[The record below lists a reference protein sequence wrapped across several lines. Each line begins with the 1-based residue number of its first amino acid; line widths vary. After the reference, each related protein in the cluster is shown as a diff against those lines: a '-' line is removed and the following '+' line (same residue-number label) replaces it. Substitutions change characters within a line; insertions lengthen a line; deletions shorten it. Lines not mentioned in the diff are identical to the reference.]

1 MGTRSRREE
10 SPAWRKNMTAN
21 VESAFQNLDD
31 FPQICETCLGP
42 NPFVRMMKMPMSREC
57 KVSSRPYT
65 AFRFKPGSNARYKE
79 TVISKEVALA
89 KNICQVC
96 LFDMDYQLPVAVRD
110 ELLGVN
116 GADELAD
123 VPQSDINKEYYWNQ
137 KREAIEHGAV
147 NPMIA
152 GSGGAMRGG
161 GAGGAPDRRIAQLA
175 RTTPYY
181 ERNRAKPCSFWIK
194 GSCTR
199 VGWGDCPYRP
209 CNGDFRFPELNAH
222 PEKLAELQKLLADI
236 GPAEAMIR
244 ADEETKKLI
253 HESQCGNRDTKIR
266 DRYYGVNDPL
276 ANKMIAKMK
285 EQPGLEPPEDK
296 SITPLYVGGVTSD
309 ISEKDLRD
317 EFYAYGEL
325 KDIRMAPRNN
335 CAFVS
340 YTTRDAAEEAAERL
354 SNRLIVKG
362 IRLKL
367 MWGKPKIRDDPKPG
381 QTSGEIPMAGPVGVS
396 APPAAAAGGA
406 AAGGYAMPSMP
417 TGAAG
422 QQLSYPSMDGRS
434 AGSKRT

>member
-1 MGTRSRREE
+1 LG
-10 SPAWRKNMTAN
+10 MTAN
-21 VESAFQNLDD
+21 VESSFQNLDD

-57 KVSSRPYT
+57 KVSARPYT

-96 LFDMDYQLPVAVRD
+96 LFDMDYQLPVQVRD
-110 ELLGVN
+110 ELMGVS

-137 KREAIEHGAV
+137 KREAIEHGAL
-147 NPMIA
+147 NPAIA
-152 GSGGAMRGG
+152 GGGGPMRGG
-161 GAGGAPDRRIAQLA
+161 GGGTAMPDRRIMQLA

-181 ERNRAKPCSFWIK
+181 ERNRAKPCSFWLK

-199 VGWGDCPYRP
+199 VTWGDCPYRP
-209 CNGDFRFPELNAH
+209 CNGDFRFPELNGH
-222 PEKLAELQKLLADI
+222 PEKLAALQKILTEI
-236 GPAEAMIR
+236 GPADAMIR
-244 ADEETKKLI
+244 CDDETKKII

-276 ANKMIAKMK
+276 ANKMINKLK
-285 EQPGLEPPEDK
+285 ETPGLEPPEDK
-296 SITPLYVGGVTSD
+296 SITTLYVGGVTSD
-309 ISEKDLRD
+309 VSEKDLRD
-317 EFYAYGEL
+317 EFYAFGEL

-335 CAFVS
+335 CAFVT

-354 SNRLIVKG
+354 ANRLIVKG

-381 QTSGEIPMAGPVGVS
+381 AATTEFAIAGPVGVPS
-396 APPAAAAGGA
+396 TGLPASSISPAV
-406 AAGGYAMPSMP
+406 GGYSMP
-417 TGAAG
+417 AMQSTATAT
-422 QQLSYPSMDGRS
+422 QISYPSMDGRS
-434 AGSKRT
+434 AGSKRA